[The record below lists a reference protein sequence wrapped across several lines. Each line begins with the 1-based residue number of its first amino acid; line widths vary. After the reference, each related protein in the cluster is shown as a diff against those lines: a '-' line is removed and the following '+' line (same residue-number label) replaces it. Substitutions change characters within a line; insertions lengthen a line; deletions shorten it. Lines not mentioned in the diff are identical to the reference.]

1 MLTYPEGCI
10 TICKTGVG
18 YMISIRLPQ
27 ELEEKLALLSASQRV
42 TKSDIV
48 KLALEDYFKRYEEVR
63 RPYDLGKDLF
73 GKYGS
78 GVGTLS
84 QDYKKRVRE
93 NIHAKMSH

>member
-1 MLTYPEGCI
+1 MN
-10 TICKTGVG
+10 
-18 YMISIRLPQ
+18 MISIRLPQ
-27 ELEEKLALLSASQRV
+27 ELEEKLASLSASQRV

-48 KLALEDYFKRYEEVR
+48 KQALEDYFERYEEAR

-84 QDYKKRVRE
+84 RDYKKRVRE
-93 NIHAKMSH
+93 KIHAKMPH